1 MILSDRFL
9 TAAKTFLEGAAV
21 ELPVIHLRDWAE
33 EMDSMEVILDVEDEP
48 EEDEDVRGQYEIR
61 ATLSLRC
68 QPSVDEAERLEMMD
82 LLAETLGADDDT
94 EPDQWAFVMWVRNSV
109 LRGIEPEELGVYEML
124 VGAGE
129 WEISDEEVVGKIEFS
144 VLAIEADLGAG
155 NFA

>member
-1 MILSDRFL
+1 M
-9 TAAKTFLEGAAV
+9 

-33 EMDSMEVILDVEDEP
+33 EMDAMEVILDVEDEP

-94 EPDQWAFVMWVRNSV
+94 EPDQWAFVMWMRNSV

-144 VLAIEADLGAG
+144 VLAIEADLGDG

>member
-1 MILSDRFL
+1 
-9 TAAKTFLEGAAV
+9 
-21 ELPVIHLRDWAE
+21 
-33 EMDSMEVILDVEDEP
+33 MENKYWHNVPEEDEP

-94 EPDQWAFVMWVRNSV
+94 EPDQWAFVMWMRNSV

-144 VLAIEADLGAG
+144 VLAIEADLGDG

>member
-1 MILSDRFL
+1 
-9 TAAKTFLEGAAV
+9 
-21 ELPVIHLRDWAE
+21 
-33 EMDSMEVILDVEDEP
+33 
-48 EEDEDVRGQYEIR
+48 
-61 ATLSLRC
+61 
-68 QPSVDEAERLEMMD
+68 MMD

-94 EPDQWAFVMWVRNSV
+94 EPDQWAFVMWMRNSV

-144 VLAIEADLGAG
+144 VLAIEADLGGG